1 MLIFDNR
8 NAEEKWYSRFTKAAK
23 DNYCEMGLISFSV
36 VCYMRKN
43 GQLAVDMYVFISFV
57 KKAQITNKPPVMR
70 IFLNSLGSLASH
82 SSKCMNRRP
91 QKLCEQSM
99 SISKR
104 SNQVVHLVGRMVP
117 VPVPF
122 WPAKEYSISNWIPM
136 AIRLRRPHHHGI
148 KLRREI

>member
-8 NAEEKWYSRFTKAAK
+8 NAEEKWYSRFTKAVK

-43 GQLAVDMYVFISFV
+43 GQLAVDMYVLISFI
-57 KKAQITNKPPVMR
+57 KKAQITNKPLVMR
-70 IFLNSLGSLASH
+70 IFLISFGSLASH

-104 SNQVVHLVGRMVP
+104 SNQVVPVP

-148 KLRREI
+148 NLRREI